1 MQKRTEQELFWAG
14 EFGDDYITRNTLS
27 SSAGKA
33 QAFWAHIL
41 ARMAARPTSVL
52 EMGCNIGINL
62 VALGQLLPDAVLHGV
77 EVNAKAA
84 EEARRNL
91 QYTGRATV
99 TLQSLFDCTETG
111 YDFVFTRGVLIHLN
125 PEMLPLA
132 YEKIHTASSRYVC
145 LCEYYNPTPLG
156 VVYRGHEDRL
166 FKRDFAGEFMDAFPD
181 MSLVDYG
188 FVWHRDPL
196 FPTDDVTWFLME
208 KRH

>member
-1 MQKRTEQELFWAG
+1 MPERTEQELFWAG

-27 SSAGKA
+27 ASAGKA
-33 QAFWAHIL
+33 QGFWAQVL
-41 ARMAARPTSVL
+41 SRMAARPTHVL

-77 EVNAKAA
+77 EINSKAV
-84 EEARRNL
+84 EEARLNL
-91 QYTGRATV
+91 QGTARATI
-99 TLQSLFDCTETG
+99 TLQSLLDCTETG

-125 PEMLPLA
+125 PDMLPRA

-145 LCEYYNPTPLG
+145 LCEYYNPTPLS
-156 VVYRGHEDRL
+156 VVYRGHKNRL

-181 MSLVDYG
+181 MNLVDYG
-188 FVWHRDPL
+188 FVWHRDPV